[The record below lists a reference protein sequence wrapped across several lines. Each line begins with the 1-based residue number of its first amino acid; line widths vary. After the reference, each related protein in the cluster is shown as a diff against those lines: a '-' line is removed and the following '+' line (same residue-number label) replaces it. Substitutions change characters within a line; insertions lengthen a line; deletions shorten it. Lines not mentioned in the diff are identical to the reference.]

1 MEMSQYMN
9 EPVTKFRRLSF
20 PFTLI
25 HSVTHCVTLV
35 QYCGEAGRLRGLNSK
50 VQGYWGVGLKQPA
63 MILRYNDNHKYIYI
77 GSLFPFSY
85 AV

>member
-1 MEMSQYMN
+1 MGMSQYMN

-25 HSVTHCVTLV
+25 HSVTRCVTLV
-35 QYCGEAGRLRGLNSK
+35 QYCGEAVRLRGFNSK
-50 VQGYWGVGLKQPA
+50 VQGRL
-63 MILRYNDNHKYIYI
+63 LRSGPETGRHD
-77 GSLFPFSY
+77 F